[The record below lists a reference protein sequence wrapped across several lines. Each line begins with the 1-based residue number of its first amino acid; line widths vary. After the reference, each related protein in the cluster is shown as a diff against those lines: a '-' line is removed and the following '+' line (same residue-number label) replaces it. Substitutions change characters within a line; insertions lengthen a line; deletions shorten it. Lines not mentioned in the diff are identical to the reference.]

1 MNQTIET
8 LLNHRSIRKF
18 KEKAISSEIIHT
30 LVDVAQHT
38 ATSNFM
44 QSYSIIGITDQQVK
58 AQIAKIGNQPY
69 IAESAHLFIFVV
81 DQHRNAQIAKENG
94 AEDVLVSGSMD
105 RFMIGYSDALLA
117 TQNMIV
123 AAESLGLGTVCLG
136 SILNDAKEMIQLL
149 KLPQY
154 TFPVLGLAIGY
165 PDQEPQLKPRLPMN
179 IVYHENAYQ
188 EIGNFS
194 EELAAYNAEVETYYD
209 LRDANK
215 RIDSFS
221 KQITASMDRKPA
233 GRMALLDY
241 LKEQGFLQ

>member
-8 LLNHRSIRKF
+8 LLNHKSIRKF
-18 KEKAISSEIIHT
+18 KEKPVSAEIIRT
-30 LVDVAQHT
+30 LVEVAQHT
-38 ATSNFM
+38 STSNFM
-44 QSYSIIGITDQQVK
+44 QSYSIIGITDPQVK
-58 AQIAKIGNQPY
+58 AKIAKIGNQPY
-69 IAESAHLFIFVV
+69 IAESGHLFILVV

-94 AEDVLVSGSMD
+94 VEDVSVSGSMD

-123 AAESLGLGTVCLG
+123 AAESLGLGAVCLG

-149 KLPQY
+149 KLPEY

-165 PDQEPQLKPRLPMN
+165 PDQEPQLKPRLPMEV
-179 IVYHENAYQ
+179 IYHENEYQ
-188 EIGNFS
+188 QTSDFS
-194 EELAAYNAEVETYYD
+194 EELVAYNTEVETYYD

-221 KQITASMDRKPA
+221 KQITGSMSRKPA
-233 GRMALLDY
+233 GRMALLEY
-241 LKEQGFLQ
+241 LKEQGFLN